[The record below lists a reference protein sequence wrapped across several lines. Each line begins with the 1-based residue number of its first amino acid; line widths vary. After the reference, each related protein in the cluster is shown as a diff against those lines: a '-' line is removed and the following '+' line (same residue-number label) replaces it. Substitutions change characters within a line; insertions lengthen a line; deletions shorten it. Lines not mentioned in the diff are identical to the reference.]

1 MDFLVSQGQVVE
13 ILDKKLHKYNLTFHL
28 DDDNLLHPNFYNGLD
43 ELVKDEEINVYFLTR
58 LW

>member
-1 MDFLVSQGQVVE
+1 MDFGKSRSRGRNLGQEVA
-13 ILDKKLHKYNLTFHL
+13 KYNLTFHL

-43 ELVKDEEINVYFLTR
+43 ELVKDEISNVYFFTR